1 MTNLKSLEISAKVHL
16 AGVESVIKMIDDI
29 ENNSLMT
36 VETSE
41 MKNIIKEIKA
51 VAAKTENKKY
61 KTFLN
66 QLVKDCESK
75 IYKTVDK

>member
-16 AGVESVIKMIDDI
+16 AGVESVIKMVDDI

-66 QLVKDCESK
+66 QMIKDCESK

>member
-16 AGVESVIKMIDDI
+16 AGVESVIKMVDDI

-36 VETSE
+36 VEISE
-41 MKNIIKEIKA
+41 IKNIIKEIKA
-51 VAAKTENKKY
+51 VAAKTENKKF

-66 QLVKDCESK
+66 QLIKDCEGK